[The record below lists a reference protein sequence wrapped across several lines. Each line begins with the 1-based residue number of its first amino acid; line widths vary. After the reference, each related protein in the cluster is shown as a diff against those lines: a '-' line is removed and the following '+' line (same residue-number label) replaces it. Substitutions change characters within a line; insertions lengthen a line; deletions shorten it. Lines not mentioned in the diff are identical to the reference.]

1 MFYNLFLFKVLPYNV
16 LQFKLLLTLNLILF
30 KLLFSIFF
38 FTTTVQYFCVNTPFQ
53 SPSVLILLFNPLL
66 CLNSFFSILICSI
79 SSSFISTF
87 HVTICIFN
95 LFLCNNLNLFLGKH
109 LNLFLGNN
117 LNIFLCKNLNL
128 FLGNNLNIFLCKNLR
143 HLYHLLDWAHWAFSH
158 LLGWAHCARQRPL
171 CIPQQSHHDSSQSCR
186 PHAQ

>member
-1 MFYNLFLFKVLPYNV
+1 MSFSLSSYLLSISYCSNYFFQFSSSQLQYN
-16 LQFKLLLTLNLILF
+16 T
-30 KLLFSIFF
+30 
-38 FTTTVQYFCVNTPFQ
+38 
-53 SPSVLILLFNPLL
+53 SVLILLFNPLL

-95 LFLCNNLNLFLGKH
+95 LFLCNNLNLFLGKN

-117 LNIFLCKNLNL
+117 LKIFLCKTLNL
-128 FLGNNLNIFLCKNLR
+128 ILGNNLNIFLCKNLR
-143 HLYHLLDWAHWAFSH
+143 HLYHLLDWAHCDFSH